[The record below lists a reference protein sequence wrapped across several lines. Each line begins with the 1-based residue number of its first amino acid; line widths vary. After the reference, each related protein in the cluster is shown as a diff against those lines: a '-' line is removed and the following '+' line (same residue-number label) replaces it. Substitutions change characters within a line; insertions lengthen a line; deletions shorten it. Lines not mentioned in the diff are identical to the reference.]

1 MSSAA
6 NPSPAPTFR
15 QWLRGELVRELKL
28 GALFLAAGLAVVLV
42 AGRVSERFDG
52 AWTRLNRQLTYVAL
66 EQHPVALMDT
76 FATRLA
82 HTEYGWGL
90 FSWTE
95 PFNVT
100 AARER
105 LRADFPEFLGV
116 DRSGAP
122 IAVRSPLRKRG
133 AGADHEARAAQYL
146 ERHRQLET
154 RRFAR
159 LYPTENPLDL
169 PDPTV
174 RLARIVT
181 KLIGVP
187 DAAGHVVRTLV
198 GGGVAGILLFSG
210 VLGVAAVALWQSRRP
225 TRKVLKF
232 LLVPFLASALVWVAI
247 GLMSLSAALCG
258 AFTVNTSALAVLG
271 GAPLLYLA
279 AKAPLRLSEDL
290 LFKPKPW
297 DGIERRKNRGPAA
310 PGPGGTVPPVGGA

>member
-6 NPSPAPTFR
+6 NPPPAPTFR
-15 QWLRGELVRELKL
+15 HWLRVELVRELKL
-28 GALFLAAGLAVVLV
+28 GALFLAAGLGVVFAASRL
-42 AGRVSERFDG
+42 SERFDA

-66 EQHPVALMDT
+66 EQHPVALLDT

-95 PFNVT
+95 PCNVT
-100 AARER
+100 AARGR
-105 LRADFPEFLGV
+105 LRADFPEFLGL
-116 DRSGAP
+116 DRHGAP
-122 IAVRSPLRKRG
+122 IAVRSPLRKR
-133 AGADHEARAAQYL
+133 APDHDARAAQFL
-146 ERHRQLET
+146 ERHRQLEA

-169 PDPTV
+169 PDPTN

-181 KLIGVP
+181 KALGLP
-187 DAAGHVVRTLV
+187 DAALHVVRTLV

-210 VLGVAAVALWQSRRP
+210 VLALAAVALWQSRRP
-225 TRKVLKF
+225 ARRVLKL

-247 GLMSLSAALCG
+247 GLMSVSAALFG

-279 AKAPLRLSEDL
+279 AKAPLRLAEDL

-297 DGIERRKNRGPAA
+297 DGVERRKNRGPA
-310 PGPGGTVPPVGGA
+310 PGPGGTAPPVGGA